1 MACVLEQHHPRRF
14 VLAMFVG
21 TSAMLIAACISLDM
35 TLPIHT
41 KRPKAQHVLSV
52 CQVVLATATTIIC
65 ALVPRRSPHFDADK
79 VIDRQYAVSLLERIS
94 FSWAGP
100 VMRSIISNLN
110 IGDDELPRLHHT
122 AQSAMLEEQ
131 FRSFASHKSLS
142 VMLARIHF
150 QGILQAVV
158 LLLLFAA
165 LSFTPQVVFFML
177 LRSLEAWERQLDG
190 HGYTSWGWVPTLG
203 LCILLSSTVET
214 WLNWISASK
223 LSIPLSA
230 QLSSAIFNKVTRI
243 PIEAN
248 NAALDANQN
257 HEAQTGDSC
266 SKTGR
271 SGAETESSSSAA
283 LIAYDVQRISDFA
296 AIAPMLPL
304 TILKSIMACIL
315 LKYLIGWKSMLAGV
329 GTFLITF
336 PANIIMSDRYTKVQM
351 KLMALRDSRTAT
363 TTEFLHGIQQIKLS
377 ALEDHWKSVIAQAR
391 NLELAIMLSA
401 VSLATYALTHASLP
415 PSIAFT
421 ALAVLGELEIWT
433 ALLPILSAQLL
444 QSKASIGRIKA
455 FLKGPEMFTLDH
467 DTEDICFRQAA
478 LAWPSRR
485 AIEHR
490 EAILP
495 GITLRIKSGELAM
508 ITGGTGPG
516 KSLIL
521 HGILGECHVIQG
533 TIQRATQDMIRTHS
547 AENNCWLLKH
557 TTAFVP
563 QNPWIEAGTLRE
575 NILFGL
581 PCNEGR
587 YQQVLSACALLPDLK
602 ALPDG
607 DRTNLGSNRVN
618 LSGGQKMRVALAR
631 ALYSRADILVLDDI
645 LGGVDVGTRHHLVQ
659 FAITGDLVRG
669 RTRVL
674 ATHHSDDCLHSADH
688 VYRVENGHVYEE
700 DKQQLLKALGEIP
713 REHPSSQP
721 RLEQGTHEQDI
732 RSAEEEGAAVDEQRS
747 SGAFKLGAL
756 RRFVQ
761 AGTGIVLITMIMATS
776 GAYLA
781 LFLGRGF
788 WVASWTR
795 TAQRRPIKLN
805 LVVNTDQQHGTNQLH
820 NANMFHL
827 QVYLAISLGMCLVS
841 TVRYFVLLKVNIN
854 ASRYLFDRML
864 AAVISLPLGWFDT
877 MPIGRIIN
885 RFTADFQS
893 IDSNLGK
900 NLGSA
905 TYGVLQIF
913 AIILAATLALPV
925 MLLPALIL
933 LSASAAVCYRYLKA
947 AREMKRLEAVAR
959 SPILDLLLSVTEGL
973 ATIRGFGRVA
983 CYVNKMHQAI
993 DRRTRAL
1000 WHLSLFNAWLSFR
1013 LNMIGAVFATLAAL
1027 LIIWAQ
1033 NLDASVAGF
1042 ALSFVLQLTAATDF
1056 ALRRYASLE
1065 LDMNA
1070 LERVLEFTQ
1079 VETEIESEAGGV
1091 VPVTWPTQGL
1101 VQMCNIT
1108 ARYKPKGP
1116 DVLRNVSLTLQ
1127 PGQRVGI
1134 VGRTGAGKSSLVL
1147 ALFRLLHL
1155 STGSI
1160 LIDDVDISTIDPRIL
1175 RSRLAI
1181 VPQDPMLFSGTIR
1194 YNLDPD
1200 DQFNDSEL
1208 LDLLR
1213 RIWQTTSRQD
1223 DDSLSFHT
1231 PIPSLDTPVDHGGSN
1246 FSQGER
1252 QLLHLVRALIRR
1264 PKVLVLDEATSALDF
1279 HTDEHIR
1286 RILHPEYIRRYLGG
1300 LEMSL
1305 LVVAHRLRTVA
1316 DFDQVV
1322 VMQDGEVVETGR
1334 PRELLADMVKDDD
1347 QQQWTSAEARDQ
1359 RATGAQKRG

>member
-1 MACVLEQHHPRRF
+1 
-14 VLAMFVG
+14 MFVG
-21 TSAMLIAACISLDM
+21 TSSMLIAACISLDM
-35 TLPIHT
+35 ILSIHT
-41 KRPKAQHVLSV
+41 KRPKAQHVLLI
-52 CQVVLATATTIIC
+52 CQVVLATATTIAC
-65 ALVPRRSPHFDADK
+65 ALVPRHSPYFDAGK
-79 VIDRQYAVSLLERIS
+79 VIDRQYAVSLLWRIS
-94 FSWAGP
+94 FAWAGP
-100 VMRSIISNLN
+100 VMRSVISNPD
-110 IGDDELPRLHHT
+110 IGDDELPRLHHV
-122 AQSAMLEEQ
+122 AQSATLEER

-142 VMLARIHF
+142 VALARIHF
-150 QGILQAVV
+150 HGILQAVV

-177 LRSLEAWERQLDG
+177 LRSLETRERQLDG

-214 WLNWISASK
+214 WLNWVSTSK

-230 QLSSAIFNKVTRI
+230 QLSSAIFNKVTRM
-243 PIEAN
+243 PIAAN

-257 HEAQTGDSC
+257 HEAQTGDS
-266 SKTGR
+266 SPKGSTPE
-271 SGAETESSSSAA
+271 AETESSSSAA

-296 AIAPMLPL
+296 SIAPMLPL

-336 PANIIMSDRYTKVQM
+336 PANIIMSGRYATVQM

-363 TTEFLHGIQQIKLS
+363 ATEFLHGIQPIKLS
-377 ALEDHWKSVIAQAR
+377 ALEDHWKNTITQAR
-391 NLELAIMLSA
+391 NLELGSQWVVFLWETSLIFIWVLAPVMLSA

-433 ALLPILSAQLL
+433 ALLPILSVQLR
-444 QSKASIGRIKA
+444 QSKASLGQIEA
-455 FLKGPEMFTLDH
+455 FLEGPEM
-467 DTEDICFRQAA
+467 
-478 LAWPSRR
+478 
-485 AIEHR
+485 
-490 EAILP
+490 
-495 GITLRIKSGELAM
+495 
-508 ITGGTGPG
+508 
-516 KSLIL
+516 
-521 HGILGECHVIQG
+521 
-533 TIQRATQDMIRTHS
+533 
-547 AENNCWLLKH
+547 N
-557 TTAFVP
+557 
-563 QNPWIEAGTLRE
+563 
-575 NILFGL
+575 
-581 PCNEGR
+581 
-587 YQQVLSACALLPDLK
+587 LK

-607 DRTNLGSNRVN
+607 DQTNLSSNRVN

-645 LGGVDVGTRHHLVQ
+645 LGGVDVGTRHHLVH

-674 ATHHSDDCLHSADH
+674 ATHHSDDCLNYADR
-688 VYRVENGHVYEE
+688 VCRVENGRVYEE
-700 DKQQLLKALGEIP
+700 DKQLLLETVGKKVARAHLNL
-713 REHPSSQP
+713 QP
-721 RLEQGTHEQDI
+721 QPEQGTHEHDTPG
-732 RSAEEEGAAVDEQRS
+732 AEEQAVTVDEERS
-747 SGAFKLGAL
+747 SGTFKFGAL
-756 RRFVQ
+756 GRFVQ
-761 AGTGIVLITMIMATS
+761 AGTGIVLITMIVATS

-781 LFLGRGF
+781 LFLGRGL

-795 TAQRRPIKLN
+795 NAQRRPVKLD
-805 LVVNTDQQHGTNQLH
+805 LVVHTDQQHGTNQLH
-820 NANMFHL
+820 DANMFHL

-841 TVRYFVLLKVNIN
+841 TVRYYVLLKANIN

-877 MPIGRIIN
+877 MPIGRIVN

-893 IDSNLGK
+893 IDSTLGK

-925 MLLPALIL
+925 ILLPTLVL
-933 LSASAAVCYRYLKA
+933 LFASAAVCYRYLKA

-1013 LNMIGAVFATLAAL
+1013 LNMIGVVFATLAAL
-1027 LIIWAQ
+1027 LIVRAR

-1042 ALSFVLQLTAATDF
+1042 ALSFVLQFTAATDF

-1079 VETEIESEAGGV
+1079 VETETEIEAGGA
-1091 VPVTWPTQGL
+1091 VPATWPTQGL
-1101 VQMCNIT
+1101 VQVCNIT
-1108 ARYKPKGP
+1108 ARYKPRGP

-1134 VGRTGAGKSSLVL
+1134 VGRTGAGKSSLIL

-1181 VPQDPMLFSGTIR
+1181 VPQDLMLFSGTIR

-1200 DQFNDSEL
+1200 DQFNDSDL

-1223 DDSLSFHT
+1223 DDRLPFHT
-1231 PIPSLDTPVDHGGSN
+1231 PVPSLDTPVEQGGAN

-1252 QLLHLVRALIRR
+1252 QLLHLVRALIQR

-1279 HTDEHIR
+1279 RTDEHIR

-1300 LEMSL
+1300 LKMSV

-1322 VMQDGEVVETGR
+1322 VFQDG
-1334 PRELLADMVKDDD
+1334 
-1347 QQQWTSAEARDQ
+1347 
-1359 RATGAQKRG
+1359 

>member
-1 MACVLEQHHPRRF
+1 
-14 VLAMFVG
+14 
-21 TSAMLIAACISLDM
+21 
-35 TLPIHT
+35 
-41 KRPKAQHVLSV
+41 
-52 CQVVLATATTIIC
+52 
-65 ALVPRRSPHFDADK
+65 
-79 VIDRQYAVSLLERIS
+79 
-94 FSWAGP
+94 
-100 VMRSIISNLN
+100 
-110 IGDDELPRLHHT
+110 
-122 AQSAMLEEQ
+122 
-131 FRSFASHKSLS
+131 
-142 VMLARIHF
+142 
-150 QGILQAVV
+150 
-158 LLLLFAA
+158 
-165 LSFTPQVVFFML
+165 
-177 LRSLEAWERQLDG
+177 
-190 HGYTSWGWVPTLG
+190 
-203 LCILLSSTVET
+203 
-214 WLNWISASK
+214 
-223 LSIPLSA
+223 
-230 QLSSAIFNKVTRI
+230 
-243 PIEAN
+243 
-248 NAALDANQN
+248 
-257 HEAQTGDSC
+257 
-266 SKTGR
+266 
-271 SGAETESSSSAA
+271 
-283 LIAYDVQRISDFA
+283 
-296 AIAPMLPL
+296 MLPL

-336 PANIIMSDRYTKVQM
+336 PANIIMSDRYAKVQM

-391 NLELAIMLSA
+391 NLELASQWVVFLWETSLIFIWVLAPVMLSA

-421 ALAVLGELEIWT
+421 ALAVL
-433 ALLPILSAQLL
+433 
-444 QSKASIGRIKA
+444 
-455 FLKGPEMFTLDH
+455 
-467 DTEDICFRQAA
+467 
-478 LAWPSRR
+478 
-485 AIEHR
+485 
-490 EAILP
+490 
-495 GITLRIKSGELAM
+495 
-508 ITGGTGPG
+508 
-516 KSLIL
+516 
-521 HGILGECHVIQG
+521 
-533 TIQRATQDMIRTHS
+533 
-547 AENNCWLLKH
+547 
-557 TTAFVP
+557 
-563 QNPWIEAGTLRE
+563 EAGTLRE

-581 PCNEGR
+581 PYSEGR

-607 DRTNLGSNRVN
+607 DRTNLCSNRVN

-659 FAITGDLVRG
+659 FAITGDLVRE

-674 ATHHSDDCLHSADH
+674 ATHHSDDCLHFADQ
-688 VYRVENGHVYEE
+688 VYHVENGRVYEE
-700 DKQQLLKALGEIP
+700 DKQQLLKALGKKVA
-713 REHPSSQP
+713 RQHPDSQP
-721 RLEQGTHEQDI
+721 QPEQGTHEYDI
-732 RSAEEEGAAVDEQRS
+732 RGAEEQSVTVDEERS

-756 RRFVQ
+756 SRFVQ
-761 AGTGIVLITMIMATS
+761 AGTGIVLITVIVATS

-781 LFLGRGF
+781 LFLGRGL
-788 WVASWTR
+788 WIASWTR
-795 TAQRRPIKLN
+795 TAQRRPTKLG
-805 LVVNTDQQHGTNQLH
+805 LVVNTDLQHGTDQLH
-820 NANMFHL
+820 DANMFHL

-841 TVRYFVLLKVNIN
+841 TVRYFVLLKANIN

-864 AAVISLPLGWFDT
+864 AAVISLPLGWFET
-877 MPIGRIIN
+877 APIGRIIN

-983 CYVNKMHQAI
+983 CYVDKMHQAI

-1000 WHLSLFNAWLSFR
+1000 WHLSLFNVWLSFR
-1013 LNMIGAVFATLAAL
+1013 LNMVGAVFATLAAL
-1027 LIIWAQ
+1027 LIVRAR

-1042 ALSFVLQLTAATDF
+1042 ALSFVLQFTAATDF

-1079 VETEIESEAGGV
+1079 VETETETEAGGV
-1091 VPVTWPTQGL
+1091 VPATWPTQGL
-1101 VQMCNIT
+1101 VQVCNIT
-1108 ARYKPKGP
+1108 ARYKPRGP

-1127 PGQRVGI
+1127 PSQRVGI
-1134 VGRTGAGKSSLVL
+1134 VGRTGAGKSSLIL

-1160 LIDDVDISTIDPRIL
+1160 LIDGVDISTIDPRIL

-1200 DQFNDSEL
+1200 DQFDDSEL

-1223 DDSLSFHT
+1223 GDSLSFHT
-1231 PIPSLDTPVDHGGSN
+1231 PIPSLGTPVDHGGSN
-1246 FSQGER
+1246 FSRGER
-1252 QLLHLVRALIRR
+1252 QLLYLVRALIRR

-1286 RILHPEYIRRYLGG
+1286 RILHPQYIRRYLGG
-1300 LEMSL
+1300 LEMSV

-1334 PRELLADMVKDDD
+1334 PRELLTDMVKDDD

-1359 RATGAQKRG
+1359 RATGAQRRGYFRQLVQDSGEPQVIKRIAYGESI